1 VSPVVVVAFAPAVH
15 FCSPTIS
22 SVEEPG
28 VERTDSHGK
37 SHDLLLQLSDVR
49 IRLCLELDLLGDI
62 TNFIFDGTKLGVIRQ
77 PRDDLETTRA
87 STCGD
92 RRVDIGAVVRG
103 QIIPNKNTIV
113 ISHGNAIDLDVAKN
127 IILTEISKHIV
138 GRTNV
143 PYAPNPPSRMFHAT
157 IYICRKGR
165 IPRLNCK
172 KDGELL
178 AMTVVAIFPHPKQ
191 LQHPPL
197 FSVAFLNC
205 HPKLV
210 NINEHPPRHLRDA
223 KGGSSVPEA
232 EDVMLNRLSLCLIG
246 LNRSDLCRD
255 IQPLEALGDLLT

>member
-1 VSPVVVVAFAPAVH
+1 MGARDS
-15 FCSPTIS
+15 CRYGT
-22 SVEEPG
+22 
-28 VERTDSHGK
+28 ERRERKTCTRK
-37 SHDLLLQLSDVR
+37 QATEKMVNLAAIPRTKKKAATVY
-49 IRLCLELDLLGDI
+49 IR
-62 TNFIFDGTKLGVIRQ
+62 
-77 PRDDLETTRA
+77 
-87 STCGD
+87 
-92 RRVDIGAVVRG
+92 
-103 QIIPNKNTIV
+103 
-113 ISHGNAIDLDVAKN
+113 
-127 IILTEISKHIV
+127 
-138 GRTNV
+138 
-143 PYAPNPPSRMFHAT
+143 
-157 IYICRKGR
+157 RKGR
-165 IPRLNCK
+165 IPRLNRK

-210 NINEHPPRHLRDA
+210 NIDEHPPRHLRDA